1 MTWSGPVPLMDSA
14 TRTAAQRSPG
24 GSRSTN
30 PHSRRSGTPERQ
42 PDCGDG
48 RRERPPGRKCVLIVE
63 DHPLN
68 MKLFQALLETQSY
81 RTIEATEGRAGL
93 DLAREH
99 DPDLIILDIR
109 AARHFRHRCHRRAQ
123 IGRADP
129 PHPDRRDHR
138 VDAARRARDPSRGR
152 RCFHEQTD
160 SHCRVSGHGQIV
172 RRR

>member
-1 MTWSGPVPLMDSA
+1 VPLMDSA

-63 DHPLN
+63 DYPLN

-99 DPDLIILDIR
+99 DPDLIILDIELPDISGIDVIGALKSAERTRHIPIVVITASMPHAEPAIR
-109 AARHFRHRCHRRAQ
+109 AA
-123 IGRADP
+123 GADAFMSKP
-129 PHPDRRDHR
+129 IATAEFLATVRSFVED
-138 VDAARRARDPSRGR
+138 
-152 RCFHEQTD
+152 D
-160 SHCRVSGHGQIV
+160 SGS
-172 RRR
+172 